1 MALIGAIADDLTGA
15 TTVGALL
22 AKSGVDTVVL
32 FNTEYI
38 GSGEAVCRHQA
49 VLVSTDSRALPREEA
64 YGRVKAAAIKLREIG
79 VKQFSKRIDTT
90 LRGGI
95 GTEIDAML
103 DALGDDYVAVMV
115 PAMPQSN
122 RILIGGYSL
131 IDGVPLSKTPVAND
145 VKTPVM
151 ESFVPRLIASQTK
164 NKIAY
169 IGLDELLHG
178 KENLKKIL
186 SESRKSG
193 ARILLVDA
201 TSLNEV
207 EMIAQ
212 AVTELKWQTIAV
224 DPGPFTERLAAA
236 HGWADPGAGNSR
248 KIRTESDSGDKGT
261 VMVVAGSATPV
272 TTMQMRALRRLNGTH
287 VIPVKILP
295 LLSGKK
301 ECEAEINS
309 VAEKAEKLFA
319 SDKPPRA
326 LILAF
331 ETTLT
336 GKLVDLIEQES
347 LHGLAAGQ
355 ASGIIAE
362 SLGKIARGVMKRIA
376 GHVIGIYLTGGDIM
390 VSVCRNL
397 DVKGI
402 KLIDYV
408 IPQADQGRLV
418 GGICDGLSVVCKGGL
433 TGEEKTAVQCVNR
446 LFDERKYN
454 PCNR

>member
-1 MALIGAIADDLTGA
+1 MAIIGAIADDLTGA

-32 FNTEYI
+32 FNTDYI
-38 GSGEAVCRHQA
+38 GPQESACDHQA
-49 VLVSTDSRALPREEA
+49 VVVSTDSRALPKELAYKKVKEA
-64 YGRVKAAAIKLREIG
+64 TVKLREIG
-79 VKQFSKRIDTT
+79 IKQFSKRIDTT

-95 GTEIDAML
+95 GVEIDAML
-103 DALGDDYVAVMV
+103 DALGEDYVAVMV

-131 IDGVPLSKTPVAND
+131 INGVPLSKTPVAND

-151 ESFVPRLIASQTK
+151 ESFIPRLIASQTK
-164 NKIAY
+164 NRIVY
-169 IGLDELLHG
+169 VGLDELLQG
-178 KENLKKIL
+178 KENLKTVL

-201 TSLNEV
+201 TSLSEV

-212 AVTELKWQTIAV
+212 AVTELKWKTVAV
-224 DPGPFTERLAAA
+224 DPGPFTERLSVA
-236 HGWADPGAGNSR
+236 HQLASPDATNVR
-248 KIRTESDSGDKGT
+248 KVRTESDSGDEGT

-272 TTMQMRALRRLNGTH
+272 TTMQMKALKRLNGTR
-287 VIPVKILP
+287 VISVKILP
-295 LLSGKK
+295 LLSG
-301 ECEAEINS
+301 EARYEAETQS
-309 VAEKAEKLFA
+309 VVNEVEKLFA
-319 SDKPPRA
+319 AEKPPRV

-336 GKLVDLIEQES
+336 GNLVDLVGQES

-355 ASGIIAE
+355 ASGIISE
-362 SLGKIARGVMKRIA
+362 SLGKITRK
-376 GHVIGIYLTGGDIM
+376 VIEKIGDHITGIYLTGGDIM
-390 VSVCRNL
+390 VSACRNL

-402 KLIDYV
+402 QLVDYV
-408 IPQADQGRLV
+408 IPQADQGKLV

-446 LFDERKYN
+446 LFDERKFN
-454 PCNR
+454 QCSR